1 MHANYRTELKMV
13 SSGDIVAIAGFKTVI
28 TGDTLCSMNHS
39 ISLNSIEFPAP
50 VIQIA
55 SWTPTKVDQEKI
67 VSILDKFILEDPTL
81 MANLDRLFYLAW
93 VNYIGYSYR

>member
-1 MHANYRTELKMV
+1 MV
-13 SSGDIVAIAGFKTVI
+13 SSGDIVAIADFKTVI

-55 SWTPTKVDQEKI
+55 
-67 VSILDKFILEDPTL
+67 LEPQL
-81 MANLDRLFYLAW
+81 KLIKKKLFQFWINLF
-93 VNYIGYSYR
+93 

>member
-1 MHANYRTELKMV
+1 MV

-39 ISLNSIEFPAP
+39 ISLNSIDFPVP

-55 SWTPTKVDQEKI
+55 LEPQTKLIK
-67 VSILDKFILEDPTL
+67 KNCF
-81 MANLDRLFYLAW
+81 NF
-93 VNYIGYSYR
+93 G